1 MNNLELKKI
10 KAELLSVS
18 AAKAHLEV
26 RIEQSLEDIER
37 IKEHIKI
44 QEAKEDELRQKI
56 AQAEKDKE

>member
-1 MNNLELKKI
+1 MGTLELKKM

-37 IKEHIKI
+37 IKEHVKI
-44 QEAKEDELRQKI
+44 QEAKENELRQKI
-56 AQAEKDKE
+56 AEVESKE